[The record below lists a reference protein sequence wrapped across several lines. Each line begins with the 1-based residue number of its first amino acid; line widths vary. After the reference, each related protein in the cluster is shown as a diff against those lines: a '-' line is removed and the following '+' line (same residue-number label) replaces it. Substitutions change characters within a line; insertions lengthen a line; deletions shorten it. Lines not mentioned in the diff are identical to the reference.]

1 MELPSNDY
9 QRRVIESHKKY
20 IPFYTS
26 DGFKVI
32 DLDPKIFNC
41 IVKMYK
47 TVSQWEIERK
57 DLEDLEERSAITG
70 NSWPVV
76 MVTTNGSSYY
86 QRLLNC
92 FLPMFQEWVKKPLIP
107 VIAYGPRKYLSS
119 AVLLD
124 HVDLFRTH
132 RISGSLTIDF
142 DLNCPWPLIVTHNNQ
157 YYEFNLKPGQM
168 LMYEGARLPHCRPYP
183 LDGKFY
189 INMYFHYFL
198 AEEVE

>member
-20 IPFYTS
+20 VPFYTT
-26 DGFKVI
+26 DCFRVI

-41 IVKMYK
+41 ILKMYHN
-47 TVSQWEIERK
+47 SWWEVERK
-57 DLEDLEERSAITG
+57 GSEELEERSAITG
-70 NSWPVV
+70 DSWPLALVAK
-76 MVTTNGSSYY
+76 GESRYY
-86 QRLLNC
+86 QRLLRY
-92 FLPMFQEWVKKPLIP
+92 FLPLFQTWVKKPLIP
-107 VIAYGPRKYLSS
+107 VVAYGPRKYLSS
-119 AVLLD
+119 AILLD
-124 HVDLFRTH
+124 HVDIFKTH

-142 DLNCPWPLIVTHNNQ
+142 DLNNPWPLIVTHNDQ

-189 INMYFHYFL
+189 TNMYFHYFL
-198 AEEVE
+198 AEEAE